1 MLLTHDE
8 KSSPIALFVDKNDVC
23 TSLPIVMDERLFSD
37 TVLRVIQLKPAV
49 FLACDIR
56 VLNGISMY
64 DTLSYASRRGLL
76 ETLLD
81 AFHHTDL
88 TAVVSYDKVP
98 DDSLIRGWEYYD
110 NEPGTMGVF
119 LPAKE

>member
-1 MLLTHDE
+1 
-8 KSSPIALFVDKNDVC
+8 
-23 TSLPIVMDERLFSD
+23 MDERLFSD

-56 VLNGISMY
+56 VLNGISVY
-64 DTLSYASRRGLL
+64 DTLSYTSRRGLV

-81 AFHHTDL
+81 AFHHTEL
-88 TAVVSYDKVP
+88 TALVSYDKVP
-98 DDSLIRGWEYYD
+98 EDSLIRGWEYYD